1 MADKKI
7 IVRAF
12 GKSTF
17 YDRSIPGFR
26 QEKIVLGQRRCE
38 IQDDALF
45 SAVVSFVY
53 IAGVK

>member
-17 YDRSIPGFR
+17 YDRSIPGFK
-26 QEKIVLGQRRCE
+26 QESMVMGQRRWG